1 MTTPPPPPWRSSR
14 VLLGLIFLLGLGLR
28 LTYIYQVSGQ
38 PLFRNLII
46 DLAAYDDWAQK
57 IAAGDWLGSAP
68 FYQDPLYPYFLAVL
82 YSLFGRSLT
91 LVCILQAVISAAA
104 SLPLYGAGRIAF
116 NDRRAGLVAAAL
128 WATYKVDFFFV
139 GQIEKTSTGV
149 ALSILALWLILRF
162 IERPV
167 RVTAVAAGLC
177 AGLLLVYRGNYLL
190 VMPVVLFA
198 AGLFARRRANGGRRA
213 SGSALAALALAFLFV
228 PVATTARNYAVSGE
242 FIVTTAQGGV
252 NLYVG
257 NWRGN
262 RWGVGQDPPFARRV
276 PLYEQDDFRAEAE
289 RRSGKEFTDAELSR
303 FWSREAM
310 VEIAADPGLAAARLG
325 RKLLLIVNFHEVP
338 DNLSFDFYRTRFSWL
353 LKLPLPAFWLA
364 GPLGLTGLA
373 LGLRRRKGRLLALYL
388 GLYVVTLLMT
398 YIVSRYRMPLVPPL
412 LLFAGYAVVEGAE
425 LIRRREWKALAPALV
440 VLIVAAG
447 LGFPRWRHPSFA
459 QSYEKLGNAWAR
471 ERNWA
476 EAIAAYQRSLAINPK
491 EVGALTGL
499 GLAYEATNRFTEARQ
514 AFAAAV
520 EAGPDNAIARYL
532 LGRSLE
538 REGKKA
544 EAEAEYKRAV
554 ELDPRSKAVR
564 VKH

>member
-1 MTTPPPPPWRSSR
+1 MTAPPAPPWRNPR
-14 VLLGLIFLLGLGLR
+14 VLLGIIFLLGLGLR
-28 LTYIYQVSGQ
+28 LSYIYQVSDQ

-68 FYQDPLYPYFLAVL
+68 YYQDPLYPYFLAVL
-82 YSLFGRSLT
+82 YSLFGRSLV
-91 LVCILQAVISAAA
+91 LVCVLQAIISAAA
-104 SLPLYGAGRIAF
+104 CLPLYGAGRIAF

-128 WATYKVDFFFV
+128 WAAYKVDFFFV

-149 ALSILALWLILRF
+149 ALSILALWLLLRF
-162 IERPV
+162 LERPRRAV
-167 RVTAVAAGLC
+167 AVAAGLC

-190 VMPVVLFA
+190 VMPVMLAA
-198 AGLFARRRANGGRRA
+198 AGLFARRRADGGPRA
-213 SGSALAALALAFLFV
+213 SGSALAALALGFLIV

-242 FIVTTAQGGV
+242 LIVTTAQGGV

-276 PLYEQDDFRAEAE
+276 PLYEQADFRAEAE
-289 RRSGKEFTDAELSR
+289 QRSGKKFTDSGLSR
-303 FWSREAM
+303 FWSREALR
-310 VEIAADPGLAAARLG
+310 EISADPGLAAARLG

-338 DNLSFDFYRTRFSWL
+338 DNLSYDFYRTRFSWL
-353 LKLPLPAFWLA
+353 LKLPLPGFWLA
-364 GPLGLTGLA
+364 GPLGLAGLA
-373 LGLRRRKGRLLALYL
+373 LGLRRRRGRLLALYL
-388 GLYVVTLLMT
+388 GLYVFTLVMT

-425 LIRRREWKALAPALV
+425 LGRRKDWKALAPALA
-440 VLIVAAG
+440 VLVIAAG
-447 LGFPRWRHPSFA
+447 IGFPRWRQPSFA

-471 ERNWA
+471 ERNWP
-476 EAIAAYQRSLAINPK
+476 EAIASYQQSLERNPR

-499 GLAYEATNRFTEARQ
+499 GLAYEATNRFAEARG
-514 AFAAAV
+514 AFEAAV
-520 EAGPDNAIARYL
+520 AAGPNNAIAHYL

-538 REGKKA
+538 REGRRA
-544 EAEAEYKRAV
+544 EAEAEYKRAA
-554 ELDPRSKAVR
+554 ELDPRMKNQPGLP
-564 VKH
+564 